1 MPTEL
6 DTEDTVSRERALDV
20 RTSFVV
26 QAPAG
31 SGKTGLLTQRLLAL
45 LADADAPEEVLAITF
60 TRKAAAEMRQR
71 VILALG
77 AALAGEAPAQDYE
90 RVTFELAQ
98 RALARSRELGWAL
111 ESHPAR
117 LHIFT
122 IDALA
127 QLLARSLPILSR
139 AGSGLEVETDAV
151 ALYDEASERLLAEL
165 EGGDGPELELA
176 VLLEHFDNDY
186 AKLRELLAGM
196 LMRRDQWLAPILE
209 AGDRTI
215 WRAELERTLAS
226 IVAASLQEVLA
237 LMPATLN
244 DALWES
250 VIKAAGRIVDPDE
263 DILRLAQATA
273 PAKVSVEDLLLW
285 QTAAGF
291 LLTGDEKRNA
301 EWRKPRGLNKNK
313 GFPANLPRDKRRHGA
328 ILTELGS
335 IDGVLEAWRRVAE
348 LPPPRYDD
356 EQWRVLQ
363 ALLVVLKRLAAHLR
377 VIFTERGRVDYVEV
391 AVAARDAL
399 GPPEDPT
406 DLALRLDYRIRHLLV
421 DEFQDTSR
429 GQIELLRRLTAG
441 WTEGDGR
448 TLFCVGDPMQSIYR
462 FRHADVALFLK
473 VRRSGIGDVMPEA
486 LGLARNFRSQSGI
499 VEWVNRAFSIALPSS
514 DDLARGAVRYTPVQA
529 TREHGSVPAV
539 KVWPSIGLDVEAE
552 AAQVVEIVRSARAG
566 SADTTIAILAR
577 TRSQVRDI
585 AAALRG
591 AGLKFQAIELEPLA
605 ERRAI
610 RDLAALTRALCHRDD
625 RIAWFA
631 VLRAPYCGLT
641 LADLANLG
649 ARGRERTLWQ
659 SLADN
664 AVLGGLSHDARA
676 RLERVVPIL
685 AAALEAYGR
694 RSLRSVVE
702 GTWLALGGPASVEDA
717 ADLDSACV
725 FFQRLA
731 SLERAG
737 DLENPAALDDAL
749 ADLYAAP
756 DAAASDRLQ
765 IMTIHR
771 AKGLEWDVVILPG
784 LGRRPRNDEP
794 RLLEVIEIENAAG
807 GSGLILAPA
816 RAAAQVAEPLESFV
830 RGLERE
836 RSQLESARLLY
847 VAATRAREELH
858 LLGHADAV
866 LDESGTTTVRRP
878 ARAAL
883 LGILWPLVC
892 EAFATTA
899 LAPRIGR
906 AGRARGA
913 DCGSTLRRFV
923 SGWSPAPV
931 IDRATDARQEASD
944 TDVEL
949 RPEFDWVTEVA
960 RLVGVV
966 VHRDLDRR
974 VRARLAKCAPPTVDR
989 ALYGTELRE
998 LGVPDQ
1004 RLPEAVARATAA
1016 IEGILSD
1023 ARGQWILAP
1032 HAEESSEWAL
1042 TAEINGMARRLI
1054 IDRSFIDDDGTR
1066 WVIDYKTSPHT
1077 GGGIEDFLA
1086 REEERYAA
1094 QLGRYAAVVR
1104 RLGPQTVRTA
1114 LYFPLLGAWRELPQ
1128 GAGDGTSA
1136 PSSMS

>member
-1 MPTEL
+1 MCRSTNGTTMQTEL
-6 DTEDTVSRERALDV
+6 DREDTVSRERALDV
-20 RTSFVV
+20 CASFVV

-45 LADADAPEEVLAITF
+45 LASAAAPEEVLAITF
-60 TRKAAAEMRQR
+60 TRKAAGEMRQR
-71 VILALG
+71 VIVALR
-77 AALAGEAPAQDYE
+77 AALAGQPPAEAYE
-90 RVTFELAQ
+90 RVTFALAE
-98 RALARSRELGWAL
+98 RALARSRELGWDL
-111 ESHPAR
+111 ESHPSR
-117 LHIFT
+117 LHILT

-127 QLLARSLPILSR
+127 QMLARSLPILSR
-139 AGSGLEVETDAV
+139 AGAGLEVETDAT

-165 EGGDGPELELA
+165 EGGEGPERELA

-186 AKLRELLAGM
+186 AKLRELLAAM

-209 AGDRTI
+209 AGDSTT

-226 IVAASLQEVLA
+226 VVAATLKQVQT
-237 LMPATLN
+237 LMPATLSN
-244 DALWES
+244 ALWDS
-250 VIKAAGRIVDPDE
+250 VIKAAGRIDGPDGQ
-263 DILRLAQATA
+263 IVRLAQATA
-273 PAKVSVEDLLLW
+273 PVGAHVEHLALW
-285 QTAAGF
+285 QAAAGF
-291 LLTGDEKRNA
+291 LLTGDDKRGA
-301 EWRKPRGLNKNK
+301 EWRKPRGLNKTK
-313 GFPANLPRDKRRHGA
+313 GFPTNFPDDKRRHGE

-335 IDGVLEAWRRVAE
+335 IDGALDAWRRVAE
-348 LPPPRYDD
+348 LAPPRYD
-356 EQWRVLQ
+356 EQQWRVLQ

-429 GQIELLRRLTAG
+429 GQVELLRRLTAG
-441 WTEGDGR
+441 WTGLDGR

-462 FRHADVALFLK
+462 FRQADVALFLK
-473 VRRSGIGDVMPEA
+473 VRHSGIGDLMPEA
-486 LGLARNFRSQSGI
+486 LSLARNFRSQSGI
-499 VEWVNRAFSIALPSS
+499 VEWVNRAFSNALPTR

-529 TREHGSVPAV
+529 TRGQGIAPAV
-539 KVWPSIGLDVEAE
+539 RVWPSIGLDVAAE
-552 AAQVVEIVRSARAG
+552 GVRVVEIVRSTIARNPDA
-566 SADTTIAILAR
+566 SIAILAR
-577 TRSQVRDI
+577 TRNHVRDI
-585 AAALRG
+585 AAALR
-591 AGLKFQAIELEPLA
+591 AAEFKFQAIELESLG

-610 RDLAALTRALCHRDD
+610 RDLSALTRALCHRDD

-631 VLRAPYCGLT
+631 LLRAPYCGLT
-641 LADLANLG
+641 LADLAHVG
-649 ARGRERTLWQ
+649 AQGRERTLWQ
-659 SLADN
+659 LLTDD
-664 AVLGGLSHDARA
+664 AVIRQLSQDGRA
-676 RLERVVPIL
+676 RLERIRPIV

-694 RSLRSVVE
+694 RPLASIVE

-717 ADLDSACV
+717 ADLDSARV

-737 DLENPAALDDAL
+737 DLEDPAALDEAL

-756 DAAASDRLQ
+756 DGAASDRLQ

-771 AKGLEWDVVILPG
+771 AKGLEWDIVILPG

-794 RLLEVIEIENAAG
+794 RLLEVVEIESAND

-816 RAAAQVAEPLESFV
+816 RAAAEASEPLESFV

-858 LLGHADAV
+858 LLGHAEAV
-866 LDESGTTTVRRP
+866 VDESGTTTVRPP

-883 LGILWPLVC
+883 LGILWPVIC
-892 EAFATTA
+892 EAFEAAA
-899 LAPRIGR
+899 LAPRAERAERAR
-906 AGRARGA
+906 AG
-913 DCGSTLRRFV
+913 DYGSTLRRFV
-923 SGWSPAPV
+923 SGWSPEPV
-931 IDRATDARQEASD
+931 IERAIDARKEASD

-966 VHRDLDRR
+966 VHRDLERR
-974 VRARLAKCAPPTVDR
+974 VRARLAHGASPAVDHS
-989 ALYGTELRE
+989 LYSTELRE
-998 LGVPDQ
+998 LGVPDH
-1004 RLPEAVARATAA
+1004 RLPDAVARTAAA
-1016 IEGILSD
+1016 IEGILGD
-1023 ARGQWILAP
+1023 ARGRWILAP
-1032 HAEESSEWAL
+1032 HAEESSEWEL
-1042 TAEINGMARRLI
+1042 TAAFEGKVRRLI
-1054 IDRSFIDDDGTR
+1054 IDRSFVDEEGTR

-1077 GGGIEDFLA
+1077 GGGIEEFLA

-1094 QLGRYAAVVR
+1094 QLGRYAAAVR
-1104 RLGPQTVRTA
+1104 RLGPQPVRAA
-1114 LYFPLLGAWRELPQ
+1114 LYFPLLGAWREL
-1128 GAGDGTSA
+1128 SEVE
-1136 PSSMS
+1136 S